1 MTSRFDRQRAQIE
14 ELTRR
19 VGLASAK
26 LKEWAAEC
34 SECDGAR
41 VTNTLKD
48 PAWPHLGHQQV
59 PCEECLDIREA
70 IEDLEM
76 PL

>member
-1 MTSRFDRQRAQIE
+1 MKQILELKQRIA
-14 ELTRR
+14 
-19 VGLASAK
+19 VAVAK

-34 SECDGAR
+34 TECDGTG
-41 VTNTLKD
+41 VTNKLKD
-48 PAWPHLGHQQV
+48 PAWPHLGHNQV

>member
-1 MTSRFDRQRAQIE
+1 MTSRSSLQIL
-14 ELTRR
+14 ELKRR
-19 VGLASAK
+19 IAVAVAK

-34 SECDGAR
+34 AECDGAG
-41 VTNTLKD
+41 VTNKLKD
-48 PAWPHLGHQQV
+48 PAWPHEGHNQV

-70 IEDLEM
+70 IEDLEL